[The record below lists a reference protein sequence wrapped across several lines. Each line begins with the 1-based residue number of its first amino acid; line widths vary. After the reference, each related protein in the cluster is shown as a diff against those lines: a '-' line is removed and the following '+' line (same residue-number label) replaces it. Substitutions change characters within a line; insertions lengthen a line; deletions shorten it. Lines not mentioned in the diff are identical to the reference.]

1 MRLCGFD
8 PALSYERDK
17 PTQRLSDCQRLI
29 EALARRQ
36 TMKGFLC
43 LNRALASAHGRT
55 QILISFPK
63 LVFFASLPS
72 WPQPDRFPVGRS
84 SWWAGIKSGRF
95 PKPVKLGPRT
105 TAWRVEDIRA
115 LIERGVP

>member
-43 LNRALASAHGRT
+43 
-55 QILISFPK
+55 
-63 LVFFASLPS
+63 V
-72 WPQPDRFPVGRS
+72 
-84 SWWAGIKSGRF
+84 
-95 PKPVKLGPRT
+95 
-105 TAWRVEDIRA
+105 
-115 LIERGVP
+115 